1 MKKISFSI
9 LTILALLLSLL
20 PFGQAQAQT
29 TDITIHLDQVDVSSF
44 PTVTVRLNTWD
55 ASGLPL
61 DNLSAADFVVQEDS
75 NAAVP
80 PLSIEA
86 DSQAPLSVALALDIS
101 GSMSGKPLADAKSA
115 AARFLDRL
123 KPGDQAAL
131 LTFANQ
137 VNPNLTF
144 ASDLTPIYN
153 QVESLTA
160 GGNTALYDAVTAAAR
175 MTASLPAGHRAILLL
190 SDGDNQPPD
199 DKQGEASIQI
209 AKQANIP
216 FFVIGLGNQ
225 INAAYLQRL
234 AIETGGF
241 FRAAPTSSELA
252 KLFTDTATLLKTQY
266 KLSFKSTLS
275 PDGAKHILTIKLN
288 RSSAQAQANIQ
299 FGPLPAAP
307 QITDTAQ
314 PPSPTPVPATLV
326 PTSTQAPEPTT
337 ALILPVPTDAPPPPS
352 FMQQY
357 GMRIVVPLICLIM
370 LIILVFV
377 IISFFRR
384 GKATPPPPPPPA
396 KEVCANCGY
405 DMTNE
410 SGACPICKSTKR
422 LPKVN

>member
-20 PFGQAQAQT
+20 PIGQAQAQAA
-29 TDITIHLDQVDVSSF
+29 DITIHLDQVDISSF
-44 PTVTVRLNTWD
+44 PTVSVHLNTWD

-61 DNLSAADFVVQEDS
+61 ENLSAADFVVQEDGS
-75 NAAVP
+75 AAVP
-80 PLSIEA
+80 AFTVQA
-86 DSQAPLSVALALDIS
+86 DSQAPLAVALALDIS
-101 GSMSGKPLADAKSA
+101 GSMDGKPLADARSA

-137 VNPNLTF
+137 VNPELAFT
-144 ASDLTPIYN
+144 SDLTPIYN
-153 QVESLTA
+153 HVDKLSA
-160 GGNTALYDAVTAAAR
+160 GGNTALYEAVTEAAR

-190 SDGDNQPPD
+190 SDGDNQPAD
-199 DKQGEASIQI
+199 AKQGEASIQS

-225 INAAYLQRL
+225 INAAYVQRL

-266 KLSFKSTLS
+266 KLSFNSTLN
-275 PDGAKHILTIKLN
+275 PDGAQHSLTIKLK
-288 RSSAQAQANIQ
+288 RSSTQAQADIR

-314 PPSPTPVPATLV
+314 PPAPITPTRAPVITE
-326 PTSTQAPEPTT
+326 TPEPAA
-337 ALILPVPTDAPPPPS
+337 ALILPAPTDAPPPPS

-357 GMRIVVPLICLIM
+357 GTRLVVPLICLIM

-377 IISFFRR
+377 IIPFFRR
-384 GKATPPPPPPPA
+384 RNVPPTPA

-422 LPKVN
+422 LPKMN